1 MKPRYPWSITTL
13 FFAMISL
20 VTACSQPGLVETG
33 SASLGVAT
41 QALSTSNVQRVTIT
55 ISGAN
60 ISPNIVQDLVKVG
73 NQWKG
78 IIGKIPA
85 GSGRTFLAQAY
96 DNTVGGNLIYEGTT
110 TNVTITK
117 SQTTT
122 AVILLQ
128 QKTAPD
134 PFSNAVPVINSL
146 VASANA
152 VGFGETVNLD
162 VNASDP
168 NTGDT
173 LTYTWSSSA
182 GTFSSTSTTSTVW
195 TAPSTPGLYTIN
207 IEVMD
212 QKMGKTTASLTIDV
226 QSYHSRGKA
235 QIQISFNTWPTVTKV
250 WADKG
255 RINVNEATGV
265 HVTATDNDNNS
276 LSYSWASDCGG
287 TFSSTT
293 STDPNFTAPSTL
305 PTSGKCKLT
314 VTVSDGNGGTTTG
327 DVTIQ
332 IGAPLDAN
340 IAPLLITTFQS
351 EEQINNGAT
360 VTLRVVATDPNGDNM
375 TFQWVEI
382 GGPNGTLST
391 PTSTATTSALTWT
404 ADSNK
409 CSATVR
415 VIVTDDGNPNAT
427 TTHDFSILCDNPT
440 PVAKTIVAGSHA
452 CTLLNNGTVKC
463 WGKNSFGQLGLGD
476 ITHRNA
482 PPSNPINL
490 GAGPT
495 VKQIDTGYNHT
506 CAIMDD
512 DTLKCWGNNIYG
524 QLGYGDTTQRTTPSS
539 SSINLGA
546 GRTAKQISVG
556 GHHTCALLDNNT
568 VKCWGRNNHRQLG
581 DGNNTNLTAP
591 PTNTLNLGAGRTAI
605 QISSGSSHTCALLDD
620 NTLKCWGRNLFGQ
633 LGYGDNTN
641 RSTPPS
647 NPINLGTGRTAK
659 QISAK
664 FNHTCAILDNDT
676 LKCWGYNGF
685 GQLGLG
691 DTAHRN
697 LPPNSSINLGAGR
710 TAKQVSVGEYNICA
724 LLDNDTVKCW
734 GRNNHG
740 QLGYGDTI
748 QRNTPASTP
757 INLGPGRTA
766 KQISTGSH
774 YNACALL
781 DNDTVTCWGRN
792 NYGQL
797 GYGDTTSRNAPPS
810 STLSF

>member
-1 MKPRYPWSITTL
+1 MKLKHPWFATL
-13 FFAMISL
+13 GFIAMISL
-20 VTACSQPGLVETG
+20 VAACSQPGPVEMG

-60 ISPNIVQDLVKVG
+60 ISPNIVQELVKVG

-96 DNTVGGNLIYEGTT
+96 DNTAGGNLIYEGTT

-117 SQTTT
+117 NQTTT

-440 PVAKTIVAGSHA
+440 PVAKTIIAGKHA
-452 CTLLNNGTVKC
+452 CSLLSNGSVKC
-463 WGKNSFGQLGLGD
+463 WGNNRFGQLGVGD
-476 ITHRNA
+476 TIDRTA
-482 PPSNPINL
+482 PPSNPVNL
-490 GAGPT
+490 GAGRT
-495 VKQIDTGYNHT
+495 AKQIDTGFNHT
-506 CAIMDD
+506 CVILDNDAV
-512 DTLKCWGNNIYG
+512 KCWGSNYRG
-524 QLGYGDTTQRTTPSS
+524 ELGYGDVTQRTTPPSTTV
-539 SSINLGA
+539 NLGA

-556 GHHTCALLDNNT
+556 GNHTCALLDNDTVKCWGSNFRTQLGYGNNSNLNAPSVNPINLGPGRTAKQIAAGGYHTCVLLDNDTVKCWGNNSFGQHGLGDNTNRSAPPANAINFGTGRTAKKLSARFNHTCALLDNDTIKCWGYNLHGQLGLGNTVNQNLPPSNPVNVGTGRTVKQVSTGIHSTCALLDNNT
-568 VKCWGRNNHRQLG
+568 VKCWGRNNL
-581 DGNNTNLTAP
+581 
-591 PTNTLNLGAGRTAI
+591 
-605 QISSGSSHTCALLDD
+605 
-620 NTLKCWGRNLFGQ
+620 
-633 LGYGDNTN
+633 
-641 RSTPPS
+641 
-647 NPINLGTGRTAK
+647 
-659 QISAK
+659 
-664 FNHTCAILDNDT
+664 
-676 LKCWGYNGF
+676 
-685 GQLGLG
+685 
-691 DTAHRN
+691 
-697 LPPNSSINLGAGR
+697 
-710 TAKQVSVGEYNICA
+710 
-724 LLDNDTVKCW
+724 
-734 GRNNHG
+734 G
-740 QLGYGDTI
+740 QLGYGDTT

-757 INLGPGRTA
+757 INLGAGRTA
-766 KQISTGSH
+766 KYISMGD
-774 YNACALL
+774 YYGGCVIL
-781 DNDTVTCWGRN
+781 DNDTAKCWGYN
-792 NYGQL
+792 QYGEL
-797 GYGDTTSRNAPPS
+797 GYGDTTSRNTPPS